1 MTNTNRR
8 SKSEEKRQQILSA
21 ASDLFLTRS
30 FEGASMDQVA
40 VAAGVSKQTVY
51 SHFGSKEELFS
62 AIIEY
67 KLAIHDI
74 TDELFDKNRP
84 VHDVL
89 LELAEHFTDLLMS
102 EEAISIFRVCIAD
115 AAKSDKGRVAKLFVE
130 AGPKRL
136 TSRFKHYL
144 EEQNQMGTLQID
156 NPGFAAQQFLYM
168 IKAEA
173 YSLKTLGQEDKQHTD
188 DLPAY
193 IQSCVSLFE
202 KSYLQ

>member
-74 TDELFDKNRP
+74 TDELFDKKFE
-84 VHDVL
+84 VM
-89 LELAEHFTDLLMS
+89 E
-102 EEAISIFRVCIAD
+102 
-115 AAKSDKGRVAKLFVE
+115 KLCGWESGAF
-130 AGPKRL
+130 
-136 TSRFKHYL
+136 
-144 EEQNQMGTLQID
+144 
-156 NPGFAAQQFLYM
+156 PGVV
-168 IKAEA
+168 I
-173 YSLKTLGQEDKQHTD
+173 YSLAG
-188 DLPAY
+188 
-193 IQSCVSLFE
+193 SS
-202 KSYLQ
+202 